1 MKILA
6 FTGMPCSG
14 KSVAV
19 EIAKQHQIPVIR
31 MGDAV
36 WDETRKQGLSLSD
49 EHVGSVASTMRE
61 QYGKHIWAKKT
72 VEKIKTFPTSN
83 IIVIDGIRNKEEIN
97 YFKTN
102 LENDFL
108 LIAITASYET
118 RNKRMQKRKR
128 EDDDI
133 VSNDL
138 KNRDNRELGWGL
150 DEVITN
156 ADIEIV
162 NEGGVKEFH
171 QTIAELFH
179 TLQKSIT

>member
-36 WDETRKQGLSLSD
+36 WDETRKQGLSLCD
-49 EHVGSVASTMRE
+49 EHVGYVASTMRE
-61 QYGKHIWAKKT
+61 QHGKHIWAKKT
-72 VEKIKTFPTSN
+72 VEKIKTLPTSN
-83 IIVIDGIRNKEEIN
+83 IIVIDGIRNQEEIN
-97 YFKTN
+97 YFKTT
-102 LENDFL
+102 LGNDFS

-118 RNKRMQKRKR
+118 RNKRMQKRRR
-128 EDDDI
+128 EDDD
-133 VSNDL
+133 VQANDL

-150 DEVITN
+150 GEVIKN

-162 NEGGVKEFH
+162 NEGSIEEFH
-171 QTIAELFH
+171 QTIAELFKA
-179 TLQKSIT
+179 LQKSIT